1 MHKIIKIKA
10 MNKIILFFGA
20 WVMLLLSSCENSNTN
35 QTIDNTDT
43 IVDTTENIKSEVIFQ
58 VPSPDEFISLL
69 KNSKTNFK
77 ANITAPEKTNFVE
90 PAKQKLNLGVYA
102 ADMAY
107 LATFNKF
114 QETVRYFSK
123 VKSMSD
129 QLGITNAI
137 EKSTFDRL
145 ENNITN
151 VDSISAIT
159 NNSFYNVIDHLQ
171 QNDDG
176 LTLAYI
182 STGGWIESMY
192 IAFQLINKFDE
203 KNPIVQRIAS
213 QKVVLENLLG
223 MLETLKDKSETE
235 AIRNNLTSIQA
246 IMNQITSKIDE
257 TAPQAQDTSKVIIG
271 VKTIYSIDNETF
283 TKLKQTIEKIRNEII
298 KQA

>member
-1 MHKIIKIKA
+1 
-10 MNKIILFFGA
+10 
-20 WVMLLLSSCENSNTN
+20 
-35 QTIDNTDT
+35 
-43 IVDTTENIKSEVIFQ
+43 
-58 VPSPDEFISLL
+58 
-69 KNSKTNFK
+69 
-77 ANITAPEKTNFVE
+77 
-90 PAKQKLNLGVYA
+90 
-102 ADMAY
+102 
-107 LATFNKF
+107 
-114 QETVRYFSK
+114 
-123 VKSMSD
+123 
-129 QLGITNAI
+129 
-137 EKSTFDRL
+137 
-145 ENNITN
+145 
-151 VDSISAIT
+151 
-159 NNSFYNVIDHLQ
+159 
-171 QNDDG
+171 
-176 LTLAYI
+176 
-182 STGGWIESMY
+182 MY